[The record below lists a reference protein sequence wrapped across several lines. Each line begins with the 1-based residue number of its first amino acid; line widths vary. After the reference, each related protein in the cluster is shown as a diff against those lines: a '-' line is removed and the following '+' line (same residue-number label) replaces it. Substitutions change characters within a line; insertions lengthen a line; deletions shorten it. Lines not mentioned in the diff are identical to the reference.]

1 MLQQKKEIGALEKS
15 DFLGFT
21 PKLLSVLDFRVQ
33 HWNNAKM
40 QPITKSRNFSKCFI
54 QLFVNFSSIF
64 GHLLEIF
71 WIIGIT
77 FVILITSASSLIGCC
92 RTQMWKCTASFRFF
106 CVWYRRY
113 DILHVKNDHNFPKNQ
128 QIHFCTFQKIC
139 TFLL

>member
-92 RTQMWKCTASFRFF
+92 RTQM
-106 CVWYRRY
+106 
-113 DILHVKNDHNFPKNQ
+113 
-128 QIHFCTFQKIC
+128 
-139 TFLL
+139 